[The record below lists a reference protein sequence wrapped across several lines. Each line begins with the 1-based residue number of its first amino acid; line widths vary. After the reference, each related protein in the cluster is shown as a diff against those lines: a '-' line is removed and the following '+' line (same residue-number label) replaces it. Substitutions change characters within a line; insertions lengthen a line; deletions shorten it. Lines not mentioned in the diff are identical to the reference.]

1 MSAAVLAAGAVVLA
15 TLTPAPA
22 AAHAGAASTD
32 VATSAVST
40 RATSSVV
47 PADATSAGAVDPAA
61 GTADLGPNVVV
72 FDPSMPVAEI
82 RAVFDRVYAQQ
93 VADEMGNNRWSLLF
107 RPGTYGTAEEPL
119 QVTVGYYTEVA
130 GLGADPGDVRING
143 KVEVYNQCA

>member
-1 MSAAVLAAGAVVLA
+1 MLAAGAVVLA
-15 TLTPAPA
+15 ALTPAPA
-22 AAHAGAASTD
+22 AAGAVPASTD
-32 VATSAVST
+32 VAASTVST
-40 RATSSVV
+40 RAPSSVV
-47 PADATSAGAVDPAA
+47 PTGVTSAAAVDSA
-61 GTADLGPNVVV
+61 GRTADLGPNVVV

-93 VADEMGNNRWSLLF
+93 VGDEMGSNRWSLLF